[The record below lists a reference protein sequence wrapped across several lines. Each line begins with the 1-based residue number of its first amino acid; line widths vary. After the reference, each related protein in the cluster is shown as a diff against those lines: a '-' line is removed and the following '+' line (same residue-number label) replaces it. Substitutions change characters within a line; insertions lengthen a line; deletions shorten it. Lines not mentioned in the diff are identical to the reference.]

1 MARSQES
8 EEVKSMSQQVPRIEF
23 LTDRAKLTAGREQ
36 TIDVLIRITP
46 PEVDTGISRRP
57 RLNLSLVLD
66 RSGSMGGE
74 KMLRAR
80 EATAYCIDQLL
91 PSDRL
96 SVVIFDNI
104 VEVLI
109 PSQLAENKAQ
119 LKGMLKEVYARSSTA
134 LHEAWVRG
142 GMQVSE
148 HLTEGAVNRVVLI
161 TDGLANEG
169 LTNVD
174 QIVSQIRGLSDR
186 GVSTSSIG
194 IGDDFNEDLLIPMA
208 SAGGGNSW
216 HVKTA
221 DDMQRIF
228 AVELEGLIAQVAH
241 TVTLGLVP
249 ADGVRLA
256 DVLNDFELGET
267 GRYKLP
273 NLQAGSPLE
282 VVVQLRIPA
291 QAEGTT
297 LRLLDLRLGYT
308 PQEMK
313 AAEVAKQVFEVEFVS
328 EQAVELL
335 PVNHEVAKAVQM
347 LMNARARAEAVR
359 LMDTGD
365 YAGSQQVLRDARVS
379 SQMAFAPMASSAD
392 VQAEMATFEEYDE
405 SLTDRSSDKMS
416 RKRLLYDSM
425 SRRQSR
431 KLS

>member
-1 MARSQES
+1 
-8 EEVKSMSQQVPRIEF
+8 MSQQVPKIEF
-23 LTDRAKLTAGREQ
+23 LTERAKLTAGREQ
-36 TIDVLIRITP
+36 TVDVLIRITP
-46 PEVDTGISRRP
+46 PEVESGISARP
-57 RLNLSLVLD
+57 KLNLSLVLD

-74 KMLRAR
+74 KILRAR

-91 PSDRL
+91 PTDRL
-96 SVVIFDNI
+96 SVVIFDNR
-104 VEVLI
+104 VDVLI

-119 LKGMLKEVYARSSTA
+119 LKGLLQEVYARNSTA

-142 GMQVSE
+142 GMQVGE
-148 HLTEGAVNRVVLI
+148 HLTGGAVNRVVLI

-174 QIVSQIRGLSDR
+174 QIVSQVRGLFER

-241 TVTLGLVP
+241 TVTLGLIP

-256 DVLNDFELGET
+256 DVLNDFEMSET

-273 NLQAGSPLE
+273 NLQAGSALE
-282 VVVQLRIPA
+282 VVAQLRIPP
-291 QAEGTT
+291 QDEGTK

-313 AAEVAKQVFEVEFVS
+313 SAEVAKLVFEVEFVS
-328 EQAVELL
+328 EQAFELL
-335 PVNHEVAKAVQM
+335 PVNHEVTKAVQM

-365 YAGSQQVLRDARVS
+365 YAASQSVLHHARLAS
-379 SQMAFAPMASSAD
+379 AAAFAPMASSAD
-392 VQAEMATFEEYDE
+392 VQEEMATFDEYAQ
-405 SLTDRSSDKMS
+405 SLSDRSSDKMS
-416 RKRLLYDSM
+416 RKRLIYDSLL
-425 SRRQSR
+425 RRQSR

>member
-1 MARSQES
+1 
-8 EEVKSMSQQVPRIEF
+8 MSQQVPKVEF
-23 LTDRAKLTAGREQ
+23 LTERAKLTAGREQ
-36 TIDVLIRITP
+36 TVDVVIRITP
-46 PEVDTGISRRP
+46 PEVDTGITKRP
-57 RLNLSLVLD
+57 KLNLSLVLD
-66 RSGSMGGE
+66 RSGSMQGE
-74 KMLRAR
+74 KMVRAR

-91 PSDRL
+91 PADRL
-96 SVVIFDNI
+96 SVVIFDNVI
-104 VEVLI
+104 EVLI

-119 LKGMLKEVYARSSTA
+119 LKGLLQEVYARNSTA

-148 HLTEGAVNRVVLI
+148 HLTDGAVNRVVLI

-174 QIVSQIRGLSDR
+174 SIVSQVRGLADR
-186 GVSTSSIG
+186 SVSTSTIG

-221 DDMQRIF
+221 SDMQRIF

-256 DVLNDFELGET
+256 DVLNDFEMTET

-273 NLQAGSPLE
+273 NLQAGSPVD
-282 VVVQLRIPA
+282 VVVQLRVPE
-291 QAEGTT
+291 QAEGTK

-313 AAEVAKQVFEVEFVS
+313 AAEVAKQVFEVEFAS
-328 EQAVELL
+328 EQAVDAL

-359 LMDTGD
+359 HMDRGD
-365 YAGSQQVLRDARVS
+365 YVGSQRVLRDAFLASEV
-379 SQMAFAPMASSAD
+379 AFAPMANSGDVRDEMSS
-392 VQAEMATFEEYDE
+392 FEEYYE
-405 SLTDRSSDKMS
+405 TLNERSSDKMS
-416 RKRLLYDSM
+416 RKRMLYDLI
-425 SRRQSR
+425 SRRNSR

>member
-1 MARSQES
+1 
-8 EEVKSMSQQVPRIEF
+8 MSQQVPKIEF
-23 LTDRAKLTAGREQ
+23 LTERAKLAAGREQ
-36 TIDVLIRITP
+36 TVDVLIRITP
-46 PEVDTGISRRP
+46 PEVDSGISTRP
-57 RLNLSLVLD
+57 KLNLSLVLD
-66 RSGSMGGE
+66 RSGSMGSE

-91 PSDRL
+91 PTDRL
-96 SVVIFDNI
+96 SVVIFDNR

-119 LKGMLKEVYARSSTA
+119 LKGLLQEVYARNSTA

-148 HLTEGAVNRVVLI
+148 HLTDGAVNRVVLI

-174 QIVSQIRGLSDR
+174 QIVSQVRGLFDR

-241 TVTLGLVP
+241 TVTLGLIP

-256 DVLNDFELGET
+256 DVLNDFEMSET

-282 VVVQLRIPA
+282 VVAQLRIPQ
-291 QAEGTT
+291 QAEGTK

-313 AAEVAKQVFEVEFVS
+313 SAEVAKLTFEVEFAG

-335 PVNHEVAKAVQM
+335 PVNHEVARAVQM

-365 YAGSQQVLRDARVS
+365 FAGSQSVLQHARIAS
-379 SQMAFAPMASSAD
+379 AAAFAPMASSAD
-392 VQAEMATFEEYDE
+392 VQEEMATFDEYAQ

-416 RKRLLYDSM
+416 RKRLVYDSL

>member
-1 MARSQES
+1 
-8 EEVKSMSQQVPRIEF
+8 MSKEVPRVEF
-23 LTDRAKLTAGREQ
+23 LTERPKLVAGREQ
-36 TIDVLIRITP
+36 TVDVLIRVTP
-46 PEVDTGISRRP
+46 PDVDAGINRRP
-57 RLNLSLVLD
+57 RLNLSLALD

-74 KMLRAR
+74 KMARAR

-96 SVVIFDNI
+96 SVVLFDNH

-109 PSQLAENKAQ
+109 PSQPAENKAR
-119 LKGMLKEVYARSSTA
+119 LKGMLAEVYARGSTA

-148 HLTEGAVNRVVLI
+148 HLTDGAVNRVVLI

-174 QIVSQIRGLSDR
+174 EIVSQVRGLSDR
-186 GVSTSSIG
+186 SVSTSTIG

-208 SAGGGNSW
+208 NAGGGNSW

-228 AVELEGLIAQVAH
+228 AVELEGLIAQAAH

-249 ADGVRLA
+249 ADGVRLS
-256 DVLNDFELGET
+256 DLLNDFEVGET

-273 NLQAGSPLE
+273 NLQAGSPLD
-282 VVVQLRIPA
+282 VVARLRVPA
-291 QAEGTT
+291 QGEGAR

-308 PQEMK
+308 PQEMT
-313 AAEVAKQVFEVEFVS
+313 AAEVIKQAFEVEFAS
-328 EQAVELL
+328 EQAVEHL
-335 PVNHEVAKAVQM
+335 PVNHEVPKAVQL

-359 LMDTGD
+359 LMDAGD
-365 YAGSQQVLRDARVS
+365 FAGTQHVLRRA
-379 SQMAFAPMASSAD
+379 ASSSAA
-392 VQAEMATFEEYDE
+392 VFAAMPASSETREEMSRFAEYDD
-405 SLTDRSSDKMS
+405 SLGDRSSDKLS
-416 RKRLLYDSM
+416 RKRLLYDLV
-425 SRRQSR
+425 SRRRSQ

>member
-1 MARSQES
+1 
-8 EEVKSMSQQVPRIEF
+8 MSQQVPKVEF
-23 LTDRAKLTAGREQ
+23 LTERAKLKAGREQ
-36 TIDVLIRITP
+36 TIDVVVRVTP
-46 PEVDTGISRRP
+46 PEVDTGASKRP

-96 SVVIFDNI
+96 SVVIFDNTI
-104 VEVLI
+104 EVLI

-119 LKGMLKEVYARSSTA
+119 LKSLLQEVYARNSTA

-148 HLTEGAVNRVVLI
+148 HLTDGAVNRVVLI

-174 QIVSQIRGLSDR
+174 QIVSQVRGLSDR

-194 IGDDFNEDLLIPMA
+194 IGDDFNEDLLISMA
-208 SAGGGNSW
+208 NAGGGNSW

-228 AVELEGLIAQVAH
+228 AVELEGLIAQIAH

-256 DVLNDFELGET
+256 DVLNDFEMGET
-267 GRYKLP
+267 GRYRLP
-273 NLQAGSPLE
+273 NLQAGSPVD

-291 QAEGTT
+291 QAEGTKM
-297 LRLLDLRLGYT
+297 RLLDLRLGYT

-313 AAEVAKQVFEVEFVS
+313 AAEVVKQVFEIEFAS
-328 EQAVELL
+328 EQAVEGL

-359 LMDTGD
+359 RMDAGD
-365 YAGSQQVLRDARVS
+365 YVGSQRVLRQAAMS
-379 SQMAFAPMASSAD
+379 SQAAFAPMASSPD
-392 VQAEMATFEEYDE
+392 VQEEMATFEEYDA

-416 RKRLLYDSM
+416 RKRLIYDSV

>member
-1 MARSQES
+1 MSK
-8 EEVKSMSQQVPRIEF
+8 EVPKVEF
-23 LTDRAKLTAGREQ
+23 LTERPQLVAGREQ
-36 TIDVLIRITP
+36 TVDVLIRITP
-46 PEVDTGISRRP
+46 PEVDAGVGRRP

-66 RSGSMGGE
+66 RSGSMDGE
-74 KMLRAR
+74 KILRAR

-96 SVVIFDNI
+96 SVVVFDNQI
-104 VEVLI
+104 ELLI

-119 LKGMLKEVYARSSTA
+119 LKGLLKEVYARNSTA

-148 HLTEGAVNRVVLI
+148 HLTDGAVNRVVLI

-174 QIVSQIRGLSDR
+174 QIVSQVRGLADR
-186 GVSTSSIG
+186 NVSTSTIG

-208 SAGGGNSW
+208 HAGGGNSW

-256 DVLNDFELGET
+256 DVLNDFEMGET

-273 NLQAGSPLE
+273 NLQAGSPLD
-282 VVVQLRIPA
+282 VVAQLRVPA
-291 QAEGTT
+291 QQEGAR

-313 AAEVAKQVFEVEFVS
+313 SAEVVKQAFEVEFAP
-328 EQAVELL
+328 EPAVERAA
-335 PVNHEVAKAVQM
+335 VNHEVARAVRL

-359 LMDTGD
+359 LMDAGD
-365 YAGSQQVLRDARVS
+365 FAGTQRVLGQAAVASRA
-379 SQMAFAPMASSAD
+379 AFAAMPSSAEA
-392 VQAEMATFEEYDE
+392 QEEMNLFAEYDD
-405 SLTDRSSDKMS
+405 SLSSRSSDKMS
-416 RKRLLYDSM
+416 RKRLLYDLV
-425 SRRQSR
+425 SRRRSQ

>member
-1 MARSQES
+1 
-8 EEVKSMSQQVPRIEF
+8 MSQQAPKIEF
-23 LTDRAKLTAGREQ
+23 LTERAKLLAGREQ
-36 TIDVLIRITP
+36 TVDVLIRITP
-46 PEVDTGISRRP
+46 PEVDSGISARP
-57 RLNLSLVLD
+57 KLNLSLVLD
-66 RSGSMGGE
+66 RSGSMSGE

-80 EATAYCIDQLL
+80 EATAYCVDQLL
-91 PSDRL
+91 PTDRL
-96 SVVIFDNI
+96 SVVIFDNR

-119 LKGMLKEVYARSSTA
+119 LKGLLQEVSARNSTA

-148 HLTEGAVNRVVLI
+148 HLTDGAVNRVVLI

-174 QIVSQIRGLSDR
+174 QIVSQVRGLFER
-186 GVSTSSIG
+186 GVSTSTIG
-194 IGDDFNEDLLIPMA
+194 IGEDFNEDLLIPMA

-216 HVKTA
+216 HVRTA

-256 DVLNDFELGET
+256 DVLNDFAMSET
-267 GRYKLP
+267 GRYRLP
-273 NLQAGSPLE
+273 NLQSGSPLE
-282 VVVQLRIPA
+282 VVAQLRIPQ
-291 QAEGTT
+291 QAEGTK

-313 AAEVAKQVFEVEFVS
+313 SAEVAKQVFEVEFAS
-328 EQAVELL
+328 ERAVELL
-335 PVNHEVAKAVQM
+335 PVNHDVAKAVRM

-359 LMDTGD
+359 LLDTGD
-365 YAGSQQVLRDARVS
+365 FAGSQSVLLQARLS
-379 SQMAFAPMASSAD
+379 SQAAFAPMASSPD
-392 VQAEMATFEEYDE
+392 VQEEMATFAEYDQ
-405 SLTDRSSDKMS
+405 SLTDRASDKMS
-416 RKRLLYDSM
+416 RKRLIYDSLL
-425 SRRQSR
+425 RRQSR

>member
-1 MARSQES
+1 
-8 EEVKSMSQQVPRIEF
+8 MSQQVPKIEF
-23 LTDRAKLTAGREQ
+23 LTERAKLKAGREQ
-36 TIDVLIRITP
+36 TVDVVIRITP
-46 PEVDTGISRRP
+46 PEVDTGASKRP

-96 SVVIFDNI
+96 SVVIFDSK

-119 LKGMLKEVYARSSTA
+119 LKGLLQEVYARNSTA

-148 HLTEGAVNRVVLI
+148 HLTDGAVNRVVLI

-174 QIVSQIRGLSDR
+174 QIVSQVRGLFDR

-208 SAGGGNSW
+208 NAGGGNSW

-256 DVLNDFELGET
+256 DVLNDFEMGET

-273 NLQAGSPLE
+273 NLQAGSPVD
-282 VVVQLRIPA
+282 VVVQLRIPE
-291 QAEGTT
+291 QVEGTKM
-297 LRLLDLRLGYT
+297 RLLDLRLGYT

-313 AAEVAKQVFEVEFVS
+313 AAEVTKQVFEVEFAS
-328 EQAVELL
+328 EQLVESL

-359 LMDTGD
+359 RMDAGD
-365 YAGSQQVLRDARVS
+365 YVGSQGVIRQAAMS
-379 SQMAFAPMASSAD
+379 SRAAFAPMASSPD
-392 VQAEMATFEEYDE
+392 VKEEMALLEEYDE

-416 RKRLLYDSM
+416 RKRLMYDSV

>member
-1 MARSQES
+1 MSK
-8 EEVKSMSQQVPRIEF
+8 EVPKVEF
-23 LTDRAKLTAGREQ
+23 LTERAKLVAGREQ
-36 TIDVLIRITP
+36 TVDVLIRITP
-46 PEVDTGISRRP
+46 PEVDAGINKRP
-57 RLNLSLVLD
+57 KLNLGLVLD
-66 RSGSMGGE
+66 RSGSMQGE

-91 PSDRL
+91 SADRL

-109 PSQLAENKAQ
+109 PSQFAENKAQ
-119 LKGMLKEVYARSSTA
+119 LKGLLQEVYARNSTA

-174 QIVSQIRGLSDR
+174 SIVSQVRGLADR
-186 GVSTSSIG
+186 SVSTSTIG
-194 IGDDFNEDLLIPMA
+194 IGDDFNEDLLVPMA

-228 AVELEGLIAQVAH
+228 AVELEGLISQVAH

-256 DVLNDFELGET
+256 DVLNDFEMGET

-273 NLQAGSPLE
+273 NLQAGSTVD
-282 VVVQLRIPA
+282 VVVQLRVPEHRA
-291 QAEGTT
+291 GTK

-313 AAEVAKQVFEVEFVS
+313 AAEVARQVFEVEFAS

-359 LMDTGD
+359 RMDGGD
-365 YAGSQQVLRDARVS
+365 YVGSQRVLRDAFLASEV
-379 SQMAFAPMASSAD
+379 AFAPMAHSGD
-392 VQAEMATFEEYDE
+392 VQAEMSSFEEYDE

-416 RKRLLYDSM
+416 RKRLIYDSIA
-425 SRRQSR
+425 RRTSR

>member
-1 MARSQES
+1 
-8 EEVKSMSQQVPRIEF
+8 MSKEVPRVEF
-23 LTDRAKLTAGREQ
+23 LTERPQLVAGREQ
-36 TIDVLIRITP
+36 TVDVLIRVTP
-46 PEVDTGISRRP
+46 PAPEAASVSRRP

-74 KMLRAR
+74 KMVRAR
-80 EATAYCIDQLL
+80 EATSYCVDQLL
-91 PSDRL
+91 PTDRL
-96 SVVIFDNI
+96 SVILFDNQI
-104 VEVLI
+104 EVLI
-109 PSQLAENKAQ
+109 PSQLAENKAL
-119 LKGMLKEVYARSSTA
+119 LKGLLAEVYARGSTA

-148 HLTEGAVNRVVLI
+148 HLTDGAVNRVVLI

-174 QIVSQIRGLSDR
+174 QIVSQVRGLSDR
-186 GVSTSSIG
+186 GVGTSTIG

-208 SAGGGNSW
+208 HAGGGNSW

-256 DVLNDFELGET
+256 DVLNDFEMGET

-273 NLQAGSPLE
+273 NLQAGAPVD
-282 VVVQLRIPA
+282 VVARLRVPA
-291 QAEGTT
+291 QDEGTR

-313 AAEVAKQVFEVEFVS
+313 AAEVVKQAFEVEFAD
-328 EQAVELL
+328 EQAVERA
-335 PVNHEVAKAVQM
+335 PVNHEVAKAVQL

-359 LMDTGD
+359 LMDAGD
-365 YAGSQQVLRDARVS
+365 FVGTQRVLHKAAMS
-379 SQMAFAPMASSAD
+379 SHAAFAAMPASRETQEELDRFA
-392 VQAEMATFEEYDE
+392 EYDD
-405 SLTDRSSDKMS
+405 SLGDRSSDKMS
-416 RKRLLYDSM
+416 RKRLLYDLV
-425 SRRQSR
+425 SRRRSQ

>member
-1 MARSQES
+1 
-8 EEVKSMSQQVPRIEF
+8 MSQPVPKIEF
-23 LTDRAKLTAGREQ
+23 LTERAKLTAGREQ
-36 TIDVLIRITP
+36 TIDVVVRITP
-46 PEVDTGISRRP
+46 PEVVDTGVSKRP

-74 KMLRAR
+74 KMMRAR

-96 SVVIFDNI
+96 SVVIFDNT

-109 PSQLAENKAQ
+109 PSQLAENKVQ
-119 LKGMLKEVYARSSTA
+119 LKGLLREVYARNSTA

-148 HLTEGAVNRVVLI
+148 HLTDGAINRVVLI

-174 QIVSQIRGLSDR
+174 LIVSQVRGLSDR

-256 DVLNDFELGET
+256 DVLNDFELSET

-273 NLQAGSPLE
+273 NLQAGSPID
-282 VVVQLRIPA
+282 VVVQLRIPQ
-291 QAEGTT
+291 QAEGTRM
-297 LRLLDLRLGYT
+297 RLLDLRLGYT

-313 AAEVAKQVFEVEFVS
+313 AAEVAKQVFEVEFAS

-365 YAGSQQVLRDARVS
+365 FAGSQQVLRHARVS
-379 SQMAFAPMASSAD
+379 SAVAFAPMENSRD
-392 VQAEMATFEEYDE
+392 VQEEMAAFYEYDE

-416 RKRLLYDSM
+416 RKRLMYDSV
-425 SRRQSR
+425 SRRNSR

>member
-1 MARSQES
+1 
-8 EEVKSMSQQVPRIEF
+8 MSQQVPKVEF
-23 LTDRAKLTAGREQ
+23 LTERAKLIAGREQ
-36 TIDVLIRITP
+36 TIDVVVRITP
-46 PEVDTGISRRP
+46 PEVDTGISKRP
-57 RLNLSLVLD
+57 KLNLSLVLD
-66 RSGSMGGE
+66 RSGSMEGE
-74 KMLRAR
+74 KMVRAR

-91 PSDRL
+91 PADRL
-96 SVVIFDNI
+96 SVVIFDNV

-119 LKGMLKEVYARSSTA
+119 LKGLLQEVYARNSTA

-148 HLTEGAVNRVVLI
+148 HLTGGAVNRVVLI

-174 QIVSQIRGLSDR
+174 QIVSQVRGLADR
-186 GVSTSSIG
+186 NVSTSSIG
-194 IGDDFNEDLLIPMA
+194 IGDDFNEDLLISMA
-208 SAGGGNSW
+208 NAGGGNSW
-216 HVKTA
+216 HVKEA
-221 DDMQRIF
+221 SDMQRIF

-256 DVLNDFELGET
+256 DVLNDFEMGET

-273 NLQAGSPLE
+273 NLQAGSPLD
-282 VVVQLRIPA
+282 VVVQLRIPE
-291 QAEGTT
+291 QAEGTKM
-297 LRLLDLRLGYT
+297 RLLDLRLGYT

-313 AAEVAKQVFEVEFVS
+313 AAEVTKQVFEVEFAS
-328 EQAVELL
+328 REAVELL

-359 LMDTGD
+359 RMDRGD
-365 YAGSQQVLRDARVS
+365 YAGSRQVLRDAYLVS
-379 SQMAFAPMASSAD
+379 EMAFAPMESSWD
-392 VQAEMATFEEYDE
+392 VQAEMASFEEYDNT
-405 SLTDRSSDKMS
+405 LTDRSSDKMS
-416 RKRLLYDSM
+416 RKRLLYDSV
-425 SRRQSR
+425 SRRNSR

>member
-1 MARSQES
+1 MSK
-8 EEVKSMSQQVPRIEF
+8 EVPKVEF
-23 LTDRAKLTAGREQ
+23 LTERPKLAAGREQ
-36 TIDVLIRITP
+36 TVDVLIRVTP
-46 PEVDTGISRRP
+46 PEADAGSVARRP

-66 RSGSMGGE
+66 RSGSMDGE

-96 SVVIFDNI
+96 SVVVFDNKI
-104 VEVLI
+104 EVLI
-109 PSQLAENKAQ
+109 PSQLAENKAL
-119 LKGMLKEVYARSSTA
+119 LKERLKEVYARNSTA

-142 GMQVSE
+142 GLQVSE
-148 HLTEGAVNRVVLI
+148 HLTDGAVNRVVLI

-174 QIVSQIRGLSDR
+174 QIVTQVKGLAER
-186 GVSTSSIG
+186 NVSTSTIG

-249 ADGVRLA
+249 ADGVRLV

-273 NLQAGSPLE
+273 NLQAGSPLD
-282 VVVQLRIPA
+282 VVAQLRVPA
-291 QAEGTT
+291 QEEGTR

-313 AAEVAKQVFEVEFVS
+313 AAEVVKQVFEVEFAP
-328 EQAVELL
+328 EQAVERSL
-335 PVNHEVAKAVQM
+335 VNHEVIKAVQM

-359 LMDTGD
+359 LMDAGD
-365 YAGSQQVLRDARVS
+365 YVGTQRVLRQAVAS
-379 SQMAFAPMASSAD
+379 SRAAFAPMQSAPE
-392 VQAEMATFEEYDE
+392 VKEEMNLLAEYDD
-405 SLTDRSSDKMS
+405 SLNNRSSDKMS
-416 RKRLLYDSM
+416 RKRLLYDLV
-425 SRRQSR
+425 SRRRSQ